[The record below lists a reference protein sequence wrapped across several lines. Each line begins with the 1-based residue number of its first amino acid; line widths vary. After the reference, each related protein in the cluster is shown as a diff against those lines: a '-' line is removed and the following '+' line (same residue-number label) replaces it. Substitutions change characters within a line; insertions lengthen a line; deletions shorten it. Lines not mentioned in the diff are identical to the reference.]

1 MTAPGLAAQF
11 AIAPPMPMPPA
22 IPMLKAPKGQP
33 VLILTGNIG
42 HINATAAAEFD
53 MDMLKALRGRRAR
66 LETPWTP
73 GPTLF
78 EGPYLR
84 AVLEASGAR
93 GEALRLKASN
103 GYQVE
108 IPIADALDLDTILAI
123 KMNGFPMHVRYKGP
137 LFLIYPFDRKPE
149 LYTRIYFARSVWQI
163 SEIEVVP

>member
-1 MTAPGLAAQF
+1 MTALVLAAPH
-11 AIAPPMPMPPA
+11 AMAPA
-22 IPMLKAPKGQP
+22 IRLRLPLLDAPGGQP
-33 VLILTGNIG
+33 LLTVTGNIR
-42 HINATAAAEFD
+42 HTNAPAAAEFD
-53 MDMLKALRGRRAR
+53 MDMLRALRGRRAR

-123 KMNGFPMHVRYKGP
+123 KMNGFPLHVRYKGP

-149 LYTRIYFARSVWQI
+149 LYTTTYFRRSVWQI
-163 SEIEVVP
+163 SEIEVLE

>member
-1 MTAPGLAAQF
+1 MTA
-11 AIAPPMPMPPA
+11 
-22 IPMLKAPKGQP
+22 
-33 VLILTGNIG
+33 LILTAPFAMAPARTLAVPMLEAPGGQPLLTVTGNIQ
-42 HINATAAAEFD
+42 HTNAAEAAQFD
-53 MDMLKALRGRRAR
+53 MDMLKSLQGRRAR

-84 AVLEASGAR
+84 AVLDAAGAT

-108 IPIADALDLDTILAI
+108 IPIEDALDLDTILAI

-137 LFLIYPFDRKPE
+137 LFLIYPFDRRPE
-149 LYTRIYFARSVWQI
+149 LYTKAYFARSVWQI
-163 SEIEVVP
+163 SEIEVLR

>member
-1 MTAPGLAAQF
+1 MAPAMRADVPVLD
-11 AIAPPMPMPPA
+11 APE
-22 IPMLKAPKGQP
+22 GQP
-33 VLILTGNIG
+33 LLTVTGNIQ
-42 HINATAAAEFD
+42 HTNAAEAAQFD
-53 MDMLKALRGRRAR
+53 MDMLKSLMGRRAR

-78 EGPYLR
+78 EGPFLR
-84 AVLEASGAR
+84 AVLDATGAR

-108 IPIADALDLDTILAI
+108 IPIEDALDLDTILAI

-149 LYTRIYFARSVWQI
+149 LYTKTYFRRSVWQV
-163 SEIEVVP
+163 SEIEVLS